1 MDYSLY
7 SLTKGLH
14 VTAAVLSIGL
24 FVWRASVAIRHQ
36 RKPAAALR
44 IVSHSV
50 DTALFVLGSLMA
62 YWLALSPLAVQ
73 WFGIKLIAILVY
85 IALGF
90 IVMRA
95 RRRAVRIVALLA
107 ELGVVVVILLLAYY
121 KDRFVPGL
129 F

>member
-1 MDYSLY
+1 MDYSLV
-7 SLTKGLH
+7 KGLH
-14 VTAAVLSIGL
+14 ITAALLSIGL
-24 FVWRASVAIRHQ
+24 FIWRASVAIRHQ

-44 IVSHSV
+44 VVSHSV

-62 YWLALSPLAVQ
+62 YWLTLSPLATP

-90 IVMRA
+90 VVMRA
-95 RRRAVRIVALLA
+95 QSQAVKIMALCA
-107 ELGVVVVILLLAYY
+107 ALGVVAYILLLAHY